1 MLIIKVV
8 NGVNILLIIIIPSNF
23 RDESEKIWRGE
34 IPCGEQLPDAEFH
47 VSPREPSA
55 IIYVHGASTVKTAE
69 PFDLRNVWITPVEAN
84 DNTNR

>member
-1 MLIIKVV
+1 M
-8 NGVNILLIIIIPSNF
+8 NF

-55 IIYVHGASTVKTAE
+55 IVDVDGASTLKTAE
-69 PFDLRNVWITPVEAN
+69 PFYLCNVCVTPVEAN

>member
-1 MLIIKVV
+1 MKDLFWHILTTKVV

-47 VSPREPSA
+47 VSPRKFLA
-55 IIYVHGASTVKTAE
+55 MVDV
-69 PFDLRNVWITPVEAN
+69 D
-84 DNTNR
+84 

>member
-1 MLIIKVV
+1 V
-8 NGVNILLIIIIPSNF
+8 NSINILLIIVLPSNF
-23 RDESEKIWRGE
+23 RDESKKIWRGE
-34 IPCGEQLPDAEFH
+34 IPFGEQLPDAELH

-55 IIYVHGASTVKTAE
+55 IIDVHGASTVKTAE

>member
-1 MLIIKVV
+1 MTNFLVKILIIKVL

-47 VSPREPSA
+47 VSPRKFLA
-55 IIYVHGASTVKTAE
+55 LVDV
-69 PFDLRNVWITPVEAN
+69 D
-84 DNTNR
+84 